1 MNSLVIEEARG
12 VDALEALRDE
22 WQALFAETN
31 APPFLSWAWMTAW
44 HAAFGQHLTPRIFC
58 AREAGRLV
66 GLLALGEGEQRMLGL
81 RLRRL
86 AFLGEGE
93 GGADYL
99 DVLTL
104 PGREREVA
112 EAICCH
118 LSCKSSFDVIELH
131 AMAADSPSLP
141 IFAQRFNQAGCSR
154 RFLPGEV
161 CPQIELAD
169 TWDEVL
175 KASHRATN
183 FKRRLSYLRKL
194 DGFERRVMTAPE
206 EARAAFDRF
215 LFLHEQRWAAQGGS
229 DAMGRQVVRNFH
241 RDAVERLA
249 REGLLRFEELWI
261 EGECRASLYSMEC
274 GGRFY
279 YYQTG
284 CDQEWTK
291 RSVGLVLLGL
301 SIEDAVQRGLKV
313 YDLLR
318 GSETY
323 KFDWATGTR
332 RLVTLQV
339 TGCSLA
345 AVLFTAHSKLRAAAR
360 EAVREL
366 LPEST
371 IELLRRWRRWRERRQ
386 DVEALTES
394 PATLTAARPDGL
406 STGIQ

>member
-1 MNSLVIEEARG
+1 MSSLVVEESRG
-12 VDALEALRDE
+12 REAFNALRDE
-22 WQALFAETN
+22 WQALFAETA
-31 APPFLSWAWMTAW
+31 APPFLSWAWVSAW

-66 GLLALGEGEQRMLGL
+66 GLLALCEEEQRLVRL

-99 DVLTL
+99 DVLAQ
-104 PGREREVA
+104 PGRETEIAETICHHLAREV
-112 EAICCH
+112 
-118 LSCKSSFDVIELH
+118 SFDVIELH

-154 RFLPGEV
+154 RFISGEV
-161 CPQIELAD
+161 CPQIELAE

-175 KASHRATN
+175 KASHRSTN
-183 FKRRLSYLRKL
+183 FKRRLNYLRKL
-194 DGFERRVMTAPE
+194 DGFERRVITAPE

-215 LFLHEQRWAAQGGS
+215 LVLHEQRWAAQGGS
-229 DAMGRQVVRNFH
+229 DAMGRQAIRNFH

-261 EGECRASLYSMEC
+261 EGECRASLYGMEY

-284 CDQEWTK
+284 HDQEWIK

-301 SIEDAVQRGLKV
+301 SIEDAVERGLKV

-339 TGCSLA
+339 TGCSVA
-345 AVLFTAHSKLRAAAR
+345 AVLFTTRSKLKTAAR
-360 EAVREL
+360 EAAREL
-366 LPEST
+366 LPESAV
-371 IELLRRWRRWRERRQ
+371 EFVRRLRRRRERRQ
-386 DVEALTES
+386 DVKTLKEPQTALS
-394 PATLTAARPDGL
+394 RTA
-406 STGIQ
+406 